1 MKNYLKIVILYI
13 KKYITR
19 SFAIYFSMVLSI
31 ALIVGVGTLSKSAK
45 VAEVAKIK
53 YECGNNHVKYKDL
66 NQKQLNILEKNKDI
80 HEIGITSYY
89 DSNKPNGDFMIN
101 LQKANEQYIKSCNS
115 KMVKGKFPNKSNE
128 IALEE
133 WVIKNIGVE
142 PKIGQKITIDL
153 YNTGKE
159 EAYILTGILED
170 RTREKSAGVMEGFIA
185 LDFTNNLSLD
195 VYVTFNDKSDID
207 KNIKSIAKEA
217 NIKDENVRT
226 NSMLLDALGKNGET
240 DYKVIT
246 LGIIVSIISGI
257 VIYGIFNISIIQ
269 RVSEYGII
277 RSIGGTSYQILIL
290 MLFELL
296 ILLGISIPVG
306 IGLGILGAKIFSSI
320 SGGLFTEGTVEIT
333 KLVIPL
339 NILVFSVI
347 IVLLVI
353 VIISILTFMNLKK
366 VSPMD
371 AIRKNIAYGK
381 IGKRQMIS
389 INTLTKFISF
399 PKAISYKNLFRNKKS
414 FYMIVISMS
423 LGSTI
428 FIVSSFYAHLLD
440 IQGKKIAETSGINT
454 DYKVSMIPS
463 RTMDKGIPKKDMKE
477 IANLKGVESV
487 KGIQVLYSRM
497 YLDKSQIVDHEYFEI
512 ENSLEYNKK
521 VLNGL
526 LTEDQNTG
534 KFILKNNVY
543 GYDESLLKELDKY
556 LLDGKLDIDKMNNED
571 IALITIPHPFESK
584 IVDLKIGDKLKVS
597 YREDLNCEETTE
609 TSGKY
614 ITREYTVGGI
624 VDKLIDTSD
633 YYTGNTSVDVII
645 PSSKFKSNIGYEN
658 YQIININ
665 KEANANSDSLNNKIL
680 SITNRTDGSTVRD
693 FAKERGD
700 IDSLQKNK
708 LKFIYSII
716 VVLFVISLF
725 NIMNNISYSLISRT
739 NEFGMIRAIGITNN
753 EFKQMVR
760 FEGLTYGILSSLC
773 SIIFGLIGQLI
784 LFNIMS
790 PELISPKFEI
800 QWKNYVI
807 IILINIL
814 IGIIATYL
822 PLKRLKKLSIVE
834 SIESLE

>member
-571 IALITIPHPFESK
+571 IALITIPHPFGSK